1 MWVLYDPYPHR
12 LSTITQADMIYV
24 LRDGKVAE
32 QGKHLDLFEQKG
44 YYYELYMKSLNA
56 AYSQS

>member
-1 MWVLYDPYPHR
+1 
-12 LSTITQADMIYV
+12 MIYV